1 MTLKNSLSEY
11 ICAAFS
17 GLYIQTFEP
26 DEALREIGELCRER
40 NWRLATWDLDGGLKP
55 GSQSGAASA
64 PAMASDPLAAVRA
77 VSGLASTEGA
87 SLLVLRNFH
96 RFLGSAEVIQ
106 ALEHQLA
113 QGKVLR
119 TFVVILA
126 PVVQLPVELERLFVV
141 MPHDL
146 PDRDQLRSIATAI
159 ATEPGELPEGSKLGQ
174 VLDAAA
180 GLTRYEA
187 EGAFSL
193 SLIRHR
199 QLEPSALW
207 ELKTQSL
214 LKTGLL
220 SLYRGTAAFSE
231 IGGLDSLKAFCL
243 RSLRASRR
251 QRPGLQPKGIL
262 LLGLPGSGKSAFC
275 KALGNETGRPTVIL
289 DVGALMGSLV
299 GQTEERTR
307 QALRI
312 QTIKRHGIAWNS
324 VTGSWLIPFCSE
336 NGSPVNL
343 TRYFPDTG
351 QKLSLP
357 GLPLSLYGLDQLDAA
372 GCRPLFVCEGP
383 FDAISLDQHLRD
395 KKSRKRYDLIAV
407 PSANV
412 FRPEWLK
419 HFIRREVRLCFDN
432 DKAGRDGQER
442 ILKLCS
448 ANGTDCKL
456 LSLTWPADAPEKC
469 DLGDLIRNG
478 ENVVEFTRKYCT
490 KATSGRRQLLF
501 RRGDAIPE
509 QIVSWLWP
517 GHVPFGT
524 FVSVSGLMGT
534 QKSTVARDLAARAT
548 AGLPMPNCDG
558 SLPPFDV
565 FYFTSEDADSR
576 VRDIVRLHGGD
587 LTRLHVHDIAT
598 GGDPIDILDCLEE
611 MEAEIK
617 DKQARLVIL
626 DALNSFV
633 GGDISTDSKARRSLS
648 GQLQS
653 LARRT
658 GACIIGIRNWGRM
671 DVGTASQR
679 ALGAAS
685 LSDVARCV
693 MNTREL
699 APFEKGGPRRFQLEF
714 EKVSDA
720 PKPLPIPFAVTNL
733 STGDADSHYRHLDWD
748 EPVDG
753 LALITALDAKRVAKN
768 GSARFVPT

>member
-159 ATEPGELPEGSKLGQ
+159 ATEPGELPEGSKLDQ

-312 QTIKRHGIAWNS
+312 ADAMAPCILMIDEVEKALSGVSNS
-324 VTGSWLIPFCSE
+324 GQNDSGVSARMFGSLLSWLNDHESDVFVVCTA
-336 NGSPVNL
+336 NDV
-343 TRYFPDTG
+343 T
-351 QKLSLP
+351 KLP
-357 GLPLSLYGLDQLDAA
+357 P
-372 GCRPLFVCEGP
+372 
-383 FDAISLDQHLRD
+383 
-395 KKSRKRYDLIAV
+395 
-407 PSANV
+407 
-412 FRPEWLK
+412 
-419 HFIRREVRLCFDN
+419 
-432 DKAGRDGQER
+432 
-442 ILKLCS
+442 
-448 ANGTDCKL
+448 
-456 LSLTWPADAPEKC
+456 
-469 DLGDLIRNG
+469 
-478 ENVVEFTRKYCT
+478 EFTRAERFDGTFFLDLPAAEQKQQIWEMYTSQFDLDRQQRRPDDSQWTGAEIRACCRLSALLDVPLIQAALQVVPVAVT
-490 KATSGRRQLLF
+490 AAEAVERMRSWAGGRCLSADRAGLYQRQPTATGRRRVQ
-501 RRGDAIPE
+501 
-509 QIVSWLWP
+509 
-517 GHVPFGT
+517 
-524 FVSVSGLMGT
+524 
-534 QKSTVARDLAARAT
+534 RD
-548 AGLPMPNCDG
+548 
-558 SLPPFDV
+558 S
-565 FYFTSEDADSR
+565 
-576 VRDIVRLHGGD
+576 
-587 LTRLHVHDIAT
+587 
-598 GGDPIDILDCLEE
+598 
-611 MEAEIK
+611 
-617 DKQARLVIL
+617 
-626 DALNSFV
+626 
-633 GGDISTDSKARRSLS
+633 
-648 GQLQS
+648 
-653 LARRT
+653 
-658 GACIIGIRNWGRM
+658 
-671 DVGTASQR
+671 
-679 ALGAAS
+679 
-685 LSDVARCV
+685 
-693 MNTREL
+693 
-699 APFEKGGPRRFQLEF
+699 
-714 EKVSDA
+714 
-720 PKPLPIPFAVTNL
+720 
-733 STGDADSHYRHLDWD
+733 
-748 EPVDG
+748 
-753 LALITALDAKRVAKN
+753 
-768 GSARFVPT
+768 SAN